1 MRNELVQRHYAGMRA
16 GFTLIE
22 VIVSLAIIALIAAI
36 VFPAIGRSKES
47 ALRTREEAALRQ
59 IYVAVNLYE
68 ADFDQQ
74 ALPSLDHLKDGY
86 LKLSFLENPSDVR
99 SAMKRSDWPANLY
112 VTLTNVDIPE
122 HIAQRSTARIG
133 YFYLKA
139 FEGRFPAGR
148 SFAEYRNNPEIGMV
162 TGFGLLKCNGVCEY
176 GRWNTLESGQAP
188 LNVYGSLGTVRMDGS
203 ILFRTRPKECSP
215 GPLGHN
221 NLFFGGKLNCQTVPV
236 SPG

>member
-112 VTLTNVDIPE
+112 VTLTNVDLPE

-148 SFAEYRNNPEIGMV
+148 SFAEYRNNPEIGIRKV
-162 TGFGLLKCNGVCEY
+162 PNEGPVKLSSTAIFSAVF
-176 GRWNTLESGQAP
+176 P
-188 LNVYGSLGTVRMDGS
+188 
-203 ILFRTRPKECSP
+203 PSP
-215 GPLGHN
+215 GLA
-221 NLFFGGKLNCQTVPV
+221 
-236 SPG
+236 